1 MKRNFCILI
10 VFIASIG
17 FAACGGESAKDDAT
31 DASVQAT
38 QPIVA
43 QTTESIATPA
53 SESAEP
59 PITPEGIDIDEVK
72 TYLNENYNKVN
83 IDGSTSMVPLH
94 ESLNNLF
101 GAEQENI
108 EHSKTVDAFEK
119 LISGENDI
127 LLGVD
132 YSDELLEKAEN
143 SGVKL
148 VKKEITREAFI
159 FLINESNPVKNL
171 TIDQIKDIYS
181 GKITNWSEVGG
192 DDAPIKAFQR
202 NEDSGSQIRMNKFM
216 ADTPLMEKNV
226 EYISSM
232 GYIIEQV
239 GDYYIGQY
247 SIAYNMYTFSEKQYT
262 GYDIA
267 LLNINGIEPD
277 DESIFNDSYPINIYN
292 YIYYDENN
300 TFASEFAENLFIYLM
315 SDEGQKLISDS
326 GYVNIHENHERNM
339 DIYKPYEE
347 DYSRGLGFYNEETG
361 EFYDVEYDDEWVGK
375 LLVFT
380 SFNDFV
386 LRDSEYKNHPGANKF
401 LTAIFN
407 SEIDKNPHTA
417 WLFEEEGSIILTPWS
432 DGSLDPEDFFNYR
445 YNELYYSELKYYID
459 EDKYILST
467 YSDKESYNYYM
478 ESGYLEEFSK
488 YTNDYALDMT
498 LEITEDELEN
508 LYLRDYGV
516 VTPENVELN
525 YFQPFKN

>member
-1 MKRNFCILI
+1 MKRFFCILI
-10 VFIASIG
+10 VFIVSIG
-17 FAACGGESAKDDAT
+17 FAACGRKSVKDGVIDT
-31 DASVQAT
+31 SVQT
-38 QPIVA
+38 VQPVA
-43 QTTESIATPA
+43 VQTAESIEKPMP
-53 SESAEP
+53 EP
-59 PITPEGIDIDEVK
+59 VAAPITPKEIDIAEVK
-72 TYLNENYNKVN
+72 SYLNENYNKVN

-94 ESLNNLF
+94 QALNDLF
-101 GAEQENI
+101 NATQETV

-119 LISGENDI
+119 FISGENDI

-132 YSDELLEKAEN
+132 YSDELLEKAKN
-143 SGVKL
+143 SGIKL

-159 FLINESNPVKNL
+159 FLINESNPVKGL

-181 GKITNWSEVGG
+181 GKITNWIEVGG

-202 NEDSGSQIRMNKFM
+202 NEDSGSQIRMHKFM
-216 ADTPLMEKNV
+216 GDTKLMEKDV

-239 GDYYIGQY
+239 GDYYVGQY

-262 GYDIA
+262 RYDIA
-267 LLNINGIEPD
+267 LLNINGVQPD
-277 DESIFNDSYPINIYN
+277 DESIFDDSYPVNIYN

-300 TFASEFAENLFIYLM
+300 AFAIEFAENLFIYLM

-326 GYVNIHENHERNM
+326 GYVNIHKDYERNM
-339 DIYKPYEE
+339 DIDKPYED

-380 SFNDFV
+380 SFSDFV
-386 LRDSEYKNHPGANKF
+386 LRDSAYKNSLGANRF

-432 DGSLDPEDFFNYR
+432 DGSLDPEDFFNYK
-445 YNELYYSELKYYID
+445 YDEVYYSELKYYID
-459 EDKYILST
+459 EDKYILTSF
-467 YSDKESYNYYM
+467 SEKEVYDNYM
-478 ESGYLEEFSK
+478 ENGYLDGFSK
-488 YTNDYALDMT
+488 YTSDYALDMT
-498 LEITEDELEN
+498 LELTEGELEN

-516 VTPENVELN
+516 IVQEDVELN

>member
-1 MKRNFCILI
+1 MKRFFSILTI
-10 VFIASIG
+10 FIMSIG
-17 FAACGGESAKDDAT
+17 LVACGRETVKDEAIDTSAQST
-31 DASVQAT
+31 QSVAE
-38 QPIVA
+38 
-43 QTTESIATPA
+43 QTTAPIAKPT
-53 SESAEP
+53 SEPVVEVIAPKE
-59 PITPEGIDIDEVK
+59 IDIAEVK
-72 TYLNENYNKVN
+72 SYLNENYDKVH

-94 ESLNNLF
+94 QSLNDLF
-101 GAEQENI
+101 GETQEWI

-119 LISGENDI
+119 LISRENDI

-132 YSDELLEKAEN
+132 YSDELLEKAKN
-143 SGVKL
+143 SGVNL

-159 FLINESNPVKNL
+159 FLINESNPIKNL

-181 GKITNWSEVGG
+181 GKITNWIDVGG

-216 ADTPLMEKNV
+216 GDTPLMEKDV

-239 GDYYIGQY
+239 GDYYVGQY

-267 LLNINGIEPD
+267 LLSINGTLPD

-300 TFASEFAENLFIYLM
+300 TFASEFSENLFIYLM

-326 GYVNIHENHERNM
+326 GYVNIHENYERNM
-339 DIYKPYEE
+339 DIDKPYEE

-361 EFYDVEYDDEWVGK
+361 EFYDLEYDDDWVGK

-386 LRDSEYKNHPGANKF
+386 LRDSEYKNHQGANRF

-417 WLFEEEGSIILTPWS
+417 WLFEEEGSIILTPWN
-432 DGSLDPEDFFNYR
+432 DGSLDPEDFFNYK
-445 YNELYYSELKYYID
+445 YNDVYYSELKYYID
-459 EDKYILST
+459 EDKYILTT
-467 YSDKESYNYYM
+467 YSDKESYDYYM
-478 ESGYLEEFSK
+478 ESGYLEGFSK
-488 YTNDYALDMT
+488 YTNEYELDVT
-498 LEITEDELEN
+498 LEIAEDELEN
-508 LYLRDYGV
+508 LHLRDYGV
-516 VTPENVELN
+516 VIQDDVELN